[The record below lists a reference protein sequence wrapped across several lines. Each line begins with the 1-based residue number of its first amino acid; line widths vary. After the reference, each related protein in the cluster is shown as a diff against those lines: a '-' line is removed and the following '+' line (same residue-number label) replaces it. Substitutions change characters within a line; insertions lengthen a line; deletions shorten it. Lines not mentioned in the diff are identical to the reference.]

1 MKVICPGCGKLID
14 INRKT
19 EKVYCNEC
27 GNTFTQDQGL
37 EILNKKYKLFQDKAY
52 KACYHENDY
61 KIALELYNEALA
73 IKPNDFC
80 SIVEIILCNLYA
92 QKFDAPAFNKIIPI
106 LNSYD
111 VYLNNEN
118 TFVYLSFLRD
128 VIKQV
133 EVFNEEGLTRLRN
146 ENGEFLSETYLSY
159 YLNGMKDA
167 LEALKELQTYIPLCS
182 EDEKKE
188 YIENDFDVITKLD
201 TTIKFLEEHI
211 SKEYKVASENKE
223 IETLDVISFD
233 ENNQKRMKFIYV
245 AGGIVIGLLILC
257 IILSITLGA
266 LTNNLILLTFILPVG
281 VFIGAKLIYSKK
293 YEKREKLGK

>member
-14 INRKT
+14 INSKT

-61 KIALELYNEALA
+61 KTAREYYKESLA

-80 SIVEIILCNLYA
+80 SIVELILCDLYA
-92 QKFDAPAFNKIIPI
+92 QKFDAPAFNKIIPT
-106 LNSYD
+106 LDSYD
-111 VYLNNEN
+111 VYLNHEN

-146 ENGEFLSETYLSY
+146 ENGEFLNLNYLNY

-167 LEALKELQTYIPLCS
+167 LIALKELQTYIPLCS
-182 EDEKKE
+182 EEEKKE
-188 YIENDFDVITKLD
+188 FIENDFDVVSKLQ
-201 TTIKFLEEHI
+201 TTINFLEEHI
-211 SKEYKVASENKE
+211 NKEYKVSEMASE
-223 IETLDVISFD
+223 IESLDVVSFD
-233 ENNQKRMKFIYV
+233 ENNEKRMKFIYV
-245 AGGIVIGLLILC
+245 AGGIIIALLIIC
-257 IILSITLGA
+257 VILVATIGEMTNYLIA
-266 LTNNLILLTFILPVG
+266 LTFVLPLG
-281 VFIGAKLIYSKK
+281 LYAAAKYYYSKK
-293 YEKREKLGK
+293 FEKREK

>member
-14 INRKT
+14 INSKT

-61 KIALELYNEALA
+61 KTAREYYKESLA

-80 SIVEIILCNLYA
+80 SIVELILCDLYA
-92 QKFDAPAFNKIIPI
+92 QKFDAPAFNKIIPT
-106 LNSYD
+106 LDSYD
-111 VYLNNEN
+111 VYLNHEN

-146 ENGEFLSETYLSY
+146 ENGEFLNLNYLNY

-167 LEALKELQTYIPLCS
+167 LITLKELQTYIPLCS
-182 EDEKKE
+182 EEEKKE
-188 YIENDFDVITKLD
+188 FIENDFDVVSKLQ
-201 TTIKFLEEHI
+201 TTINFLEEHI
-211 SKEYKVASENKE
+211 NKEYKVSEMVSE
-223 IETLDVISFD
+223 IESLDVVSFD
-233 ENNQKRMKFIYV
+233 ENNEKRMKFIYV
-245 AGGIVIGLLILC
+245 AGGIIIALLIIC
-257 IILSITLGA
+257 VILVATIGEM
-266 LTNNLILLTFILPVG
+266 TNYLIALTFILPLG
-281 VFIGAKLIYSKK
+281 LYAAAKYYYSKNF
-293 YEKREKLGK
+293 EKREK

>member
-14 INRKT
+14 INSKT

-61 KIALELYNEALA
+61 KTAREYYKESLA

-80 SIVEIILCNLYA
+80 SIVELILCDLYA
-92 QKFDAPAFNKIIPI
+92 QKFDAPAFNKIIPT
-106 LNSYD
+106 LDSYD
-111 VYLNNEN
+111 VYLNHEN

-146 ENGEFLSETYLSY
+146 ENGEFLNLNYLNY

-167 LEALKELQTYIPLCS
+167 LIALKELQTYIPLCS
-182 EDEKKE
+182 EEEKKE
-188 YIENDFDVITKLD
+188 FIENDFDVVSKLQ
-201 TTIKFLEEHI
+201 TTINFLEEHI
-211 SKEYKVASENKE
+211 NKDYKVSEMASE
-223 IETLDVISFD
+223 IESLDVVSFD
-233 ENNQKRMKFIYV
+233 ENNEKRMKFIYV
-245 AGGIVIGLLILC
+245 AGGIIIALLIIC
-257 IILSITLGA
+257 VILVATIGEMTNYLIA
-266 LTNNLILLTFILPVG
+266 LTFVLPLG
-281 VFIGAKLIYSKK
+281 LYAAAKYYYSKK
-293 YEKREKLGK
+293 FEKREK

>member
-14 INRKT
+14 INSKT

-61 KIALELYNEALA
+61 KTAREYYKESLA

-80 SIVEIILCNLYA
+80 SIVELILCDLYA
-92 QKFDAPAFNKIIPI
+92 QKFDAPAFNKIIPT
-106 LNSYD
+106 LDSYD
-111 VYLNNEN
+111 VYLNHEN

-146 ENGEFLSETYLSY
+146 ENGEFLNLNYLNY

-167 LEALKELQTYIPLCS
+167 LIALKELQTYIPLCS
-182 EDEKKE
+182 EEEKKE
-188 YIENDFDVITKLD
+188 FIENDFDVVSKLQ
-201 TTIKFLEEHI
+201 TTINFLEEHI
-211 SKEYKVASENKE
+211 NKEYKVSEMVSE
-223 IETLDVISFD
+223 IESLDVVSFD
-233 ENNQKRMKFIYV
+233 ENNEKRMKFIYV
-245 AGGIVIGLLILC
+245 AGGIIIALLIIC
-257 IILSITLGA
+257 VILVATIGEM
-266 LTNNLILLTFILPVG
+266 TNYLIALTFILPLG
-281 VFIGAKLIYSKK
+281 LYAAAKYYYSKNF
-293 YEKREKLGK
+293 EKREK

>member
-14 INRKT
+14 INSKT

-61 KIALELYNEALA
+61 KTAREYYKESLA

-80 SIVEIILCNLYA
+80 SIVELILCDLYA
-92 QKFDAPAFNKIIPI
+92 QKFDAPAFNKIIPT
-106 LNSYD
+106 LDSYD
-111 VYLNNEN
+111 VYLNHEN

-146 ENGEFLSETYLSY
+146 ENGEFLNLNYLNY

-167 LEALKELQTYIPLCS
+167 LIALKELQTYIPLCS
-182 EDEKKE
+182 EEEKKE
-188 YIENDFDVITKLD
+188 FIENDFDVVSKLQ
-201 TTIKFLEEHI
+201 TTINFLEEHI
-211 SKEYKVASENKE
+211 NKEYKVSEMASE
-223 IETLDVISFD
+223 IESLDVVSFD
-233 ENNQKRMKFIYV
+233 ENNEKRMKFIYV
-245 AGGIVIGLLILC
+245 AGGIIIALLIIC
-257 IILSITLGA
+257 VILVATIGEMTNYLIA
-266 LTNNLILLTFILPVG
+266 LTFVLPLG
-281 VFIGAKLIYSKK
+281 LYAAAKYYYSKNF
-293 YEKREKLGK
+293 EKREK

>member
-14 INRKT
+14 INSKT

-61 KIALELYNEALA
+61 KTAREYYKESLA

-80 SIVEIILCNLYA
+80 SIVELILCDLYA
-92 QKFDAPAFNKIIPI
+92 QKFDAPAFNKIIPT
-106 LNSYD
+106 LDSYD
-111 VYLNNEN
+111 VYLNHEN

-146 ENGEFLSETYLSY
+146 ENGEFLNLNYLNY

-167 LEALKELQTYIPLCS
+167 LIALKELQTYIPLCS
-182 EDEKKE
+182 EEEKKE
-188 YIENDFDVITKLD
+188 FIENDFDVVSKLQ
-201 TTIKFLEEHI
+201 TTINFLEEHI
-211 SKEYKVASENKE
+211 NKDYKVSEMASE
-223 IETLDVISFD
+223 IESLDVVSFD
-233 ENNQKRMKFIYV
+233 ENNEKRMKFIYV
-245 AGGIVIGLLILC
+245 AGGIIIALLIIC
-257 IILSITLGA
+257 VILVATIGEMTNYLIA
-266 LTNNLILLTFILPVG
+266 LTFVLPLG
-281 VFIGAKLIYSKK
+281 LYAAAKYYYSKNF
-293 YEKREKLGK
+293 EKREK

>member
-14 INRKT
+14 INSKT

-61 KIALELYNEALA
+61 KTAREYYKESLA

-80 SIVEIILCNLYA
+80 SIVELILCDLYA
-92 QKFDAPAFNKIIPI
+92 QKFDAPAFNKIIPT
-106 LNSYD
+106 LDSYD
-111 VYLNNEN
+111 VYLNHEN

-146 ENGEFLSETYLSY
+146 ENGEFLNLNYLNY

-167 LEALKELQTYIPLCS
+167 LITLKELQTYIPLCS
-182 EDEKKE
+182 EEEKKE
-188 YIENDFDVITKLD
+188 FIENYFDVVSKLQ
-201 TTIKFLEEHI
+201 TTINFLEEHI
-211 SKEYKVASENKE
+211 NKEYKVSEMVSE
-223 IETLDVISFD
+223 IESLDVVSFD
-233 ENNQKRMKFIYV
+233 ENNEKRMKFIYV
-245 AGGIVIGLLILC
+245 AGGIIIALLIIC
-257 IILSITLGA
+257 VILVATIGEMTNYLIA
-266 LTNNLILLTFILPVG
+266 LTFVLPLG
-281 VFIGAKLIYSKK
+281 LYAAAKYYYSKNF
-293 YEKREKLGK
+293 EKREK

>member
-14 INRKT
+14 INSKT

-27 GNTFTQDQGL
+27 GNAFTQDQGL

-61 KIALELYNEALA
+61 KTAREYYKESLA

-80 SIVEIILCNLYA
+80 SIVELILCDLYA
-92 QKFDAPAFNKIIPI
+92 QKFDAPAFNKIIPT
-106 LNSYD
+106 LDSYD
-111 VYLNNEN
+111 VYLNHEN

-146 ENGEFLSETYLSY
+146 ENGEFLNLNYLNY

-167 LEALKELQTYIPLCS
+167 LITLKELQTYIPLCS
-182 EDEKKE
+182 EEEKKE
-188 YIENDFDVITKLD
+188 FIENDFDVVSKLQ
-201 TTIKFLEEHI
+201 TTINFLEEHI
-211 SKEYKVASENKE
+211 NKEYKVSEMVSE
-223 IETLDVISFD
+223 IESLDVVSFD
-233 ENNQKRMKFIYV
+233 ENNEKRMKFIYV
-245 AGGIVIGLLILC
+245 AGGIIIALLIIC
-257 IILSITLGA
+257 VILVATIGEM
-266 LTNNLILLTFILPVG
+266 TNYLIALTFILPLG
-281 VFIGAKLIYSKK
+281 LYAAAKYYYSKNF
-293 YEKREKLGK
+293 EKREK

>member
-14 INRKT
+14 INSKT

-61 KIALELYNEALA
+61 KTAREYYKESLA

-80 SIVEIILCNLYA
+80 SIVELILCDLYA
-92 QKFDAPAFNKIIPI
+92 QKFDAPAFNKIIPT
-106 LNSYD
+106 LDSYD
-111 VYLNNEN
+111 VYLNHEN

-146 ENGEFLSETYLSY
+146 ENGEFLNLNYLNY

-167 LEALKELQTYIPLCS
+167 LITLKELQTYIPLCS
-182 EDEKKE
+182 EEEKKE
-188 YIENDFDVITKLD
+188 FIENDFDVVSKLQ
-201 TTIKFLEEHI
+201 TTINFLEEHI
-211 SKEYKVASENKE
+211 NKEYKVSEMVSE
-223 IETLDVISFD
+223 IESLDVVSFD
-233 ENNQKRMKFIYV
+233 ENNEKRMKFIYV
-245 AGGIVIGLLILC
+245 AGGIIIALLIIC
-257 IILSITLGA
+257 VILVATIGEMTNYLIA
-266 LTNNLILLTFILPVG
+266 LTFVLPLG
-281 VFIGAKLIYSKK
+281 LYAAAKYYYSKNF
-293 YEKREKLGK
+293 EKREK

>member
-14 INRKT
+14 INSKT

-61 KIALELYNEALA
+61 KTAREYYKESLA

-80 SIVEIILCNLYA
+80 SIVELILCDLYD
-92 QKFDAPAFNKIIPI
+92 QKFDAPAFNKIIPT
-106 LNSYD
+106 LDSYD
-111 VYLNNEN
+111 VYLNHEN

-128 VIKQV
+128 VIKQI

-146 ENGEFLSETYLSY
+146 ENGEFLNLNYLNY

-167 LEALKELQTYIPLCS
+167 LIALKELQTYIPLCS
-182 EDEKKE
+182 EEEKKE
-188 YIENDFDVITKLD
+188 FIENDFDVVSKLQ
-201 TTIKFLEEHI
+201 TTINFLEEHI
-211 SKEYKVASENKE
+211 NKEYKVSKMASE
-223 IETLDVISFD
+223 IESLDVVSFD
-233 ENNQKRMKFIYV
+233 ENNEKRMKFIYV
-245 AGGIVIGLLILC
+245 AGGIIIALLIIC
-257 IILSITLGA
+257 VILVATIGEMTNYLIA
-266 LTNNLILLTFILPVG
+266 LTFVLPLG
-281 VFIGAKLIYSKK
+281 LYAAAKYYYSKNF
-293 YEKREKLGK
+293 EKREK

>member
-14 INRKT
+14 INSKT

-61 KIALELYNEALA
+61 KTAREYYKESLA

-80 SIVEIILCNLYA
+80 SIVELILCDLYA
-92 QKFDAPAFNKIIPI
+92 QKFDAPAFNKIIPT
-106 LNSYD
+106 LDSYD
-111 VYLNNEN
+111 VYLNHEN

-146 ENGEFLSETYLSY
+146 ENGEFLNENYLNYYLS
-159 YLNGMKDA
+159 GMKDA
-167 LEALKELQTYIPLCS
+167 LIALKELQTYIPLCS
-182 EDEKKE
+182 EEEKKE
-188 YIENDFDVITKLD
+188 FIENDFDVVSKLQ
-201 TTIKFLEEHI
+201 TTINFLEEHI
-211 SKEYKVASENKE
+211 NKEYKVSEMASE
-223 IETLDVISFD
+223 IESLDVVSFD
-233 ENNQKRMKFIYV
+233 ENNEKRMKFIYV
-245 AGGIVIGLLILC
+245 AGGIIIALLIIC
-257 IILSITLGA
+257 VILVATIGEMTNYLIA
-266 LTNNLILLTFILPVG
+266 LTFVLPLG
-281 VFIGAKLIYSKK
+281 LYAAAKYYYSKNF
-293 YEKREKLGK
+293 EKREK

>member
-14 INRKT
+14 INSKT

-61 KIALELYNEALA
+61 KTAREYYKESLA

-80 SIVEIILCNLYA
+80 SIVELILCDLYA
-92 QKFDAPAFNKIIPI
+92 QKFDAPAFNKIIPT
-106 LNSYD
+106 LDSYD
-111 VYLNNEN
+111 VYLNHEN

-146 ENGEFLSETYLSY
+146 ENGEFLNLNYLNY

-167 LEALKELQTYIPLCS
+167 LIASKELQTYIPLCS
-182 EDEKKE
+182 EEEKKE
-188 YIENDFDVITKLD
+188 FIENDFDVVSKLQ
-201 TTIKFLEEHI
+201 TTINFLEEHI
-211 SKEYKVASENKE
+211 NKEYKVSEMASE
-223 IETLDVISFD
+223 IESLDVVSFD
-233 ENNQKRMKFIYV
+233 ENNEKRMKFIYV
-245 AGGIVIGLLILC
+245 TGGIIIALLIIC
-257 IILSITLGA
+257 VILVATIGEMTNYLIA
-266 LTNNLILLTFILPVG
+266 LTFVLPLG
-281 VFIGAKLIYSKK
+281 LYAAAKYYYSKNF
-293 YEKREKLGK
+293 EKREK

>member
-14 INRKT
+14 INSKT

-61 KIALELYNEALA
+61 KTAREYYKESLA

-80 SIVEIILCNLYA
+80 SIVELILCDLYA
-92 QKFDAPAFNKIIPI
+92 QKFDAPAFNKIIPT
-106 LNSYD
+106 LDSYD
-111 VYLNNEN
+111 VYLNHEN

-146 ENGEFLSETYLSY
+146 ENGEFLNLNYLNY

-167 LEALKELQTYIPLCS
+167 LITLKELQTYIPLCS
-182 EDEKKE
+182 EEEKKE
-188 YIENDFDVITKLD
+188 FIENDFDVVSKLQ
-201 TTIKFLEEHI
+201 TTINFLEEHI
-211 SKEYKVASENKE
+211 NKEYKVSEMVSE
-223 IETLDVISFD
+223 IESLDVVSFD
-233 ENNQKRMKFIYV
+233 ENNEKRMKFIYV
-245 AGGIVIGLLILC
+245 AGGIIIALLIIC
-257 IILSITLGA
+257 VILVATIGEM
-266 LTNNLILLTFILPVG
+266 TNYLIALTFILPFG
-281 VFIGAKLIYSKK
+281 LYAAAKYYYSKNF
-293 YEKREKLGK
+293 EKREK

>member
-14 INRKT
+14 INSKT

-61 KIALELYNEALA
+61 KTAREYYKESLT

-80 SIVEIILCNLYA
+80 SIVELILCDLYA
-92 QKFDAPAFNKIIPI
+92 QKFDAPAFNKIIPT
-106 LNSYD
+106 LDSYD
-111 VYLNNEN
+111 VYLNHEN

-146 ENGEFLSETYLSY
+146 ENGEFLNLNYLNY

-167 LEALKELQTYIPLCS
+167 LIALKELQTYIPLCS
-182 EDEKKE
+182 EEEKKE
-188 YIENDFDVITKLD
+188 FIENDFDVVSKLQ
-201 TTIKFLEEHI
+201 TTINFLEEHI
-211 SKEYKVASENKE
+211 NKEYKVSEMASE
-223 IETLDVISFD
+223 IESLDVVSFD
-233 ENNQKRMKFIYV
+233 ENNEKRMKFIYV
-245 AGGIVIGLLILC
+245 AGGIIIALLIIC
-257 IILSITLGA
+257 VILVATIGEMTNYLIA
-266 LTNNLILLTFILPVG
+266 LTFVLPLG
-281 VFIGAKLIYSKK
+281 LYAAAKYYYSKNF
-293 YEKREKLGK
+293 EKREK

>member
-14 INRKT
+14 INSKT

-61 KIALELYNEALA
+61 KTAKEYYKESLA

-80 SIVEIILCNLYA
+80 SIVELILCDLYA
-92 QKFDAPAFNKIIPI
+92 QKFDAPAFNKIIPT
-106 LNSYD
+106 LDSYD
-111 VYLNNEN
+111 VYLNHEN

-146 ENGEFLSETYLSY
+146 ENGEFLNLNYLNY

-167 LEALKELQTYIPLCS
+167 LIALKELQTYIPLCS
-182 EDEKKE
+182 EEEKKE
-188 YIENDFDVITKLD
+188 FIENDFDVVSKLQ
-201 TTIKFLEEHI
+201 TTINFLEEHI
-211 SKEYKVASENKE
+211 NKDYKVSEMASE
-223 IETLDVISFD
+223 IESLDVVSFD
-233 ENNQKRMKFIYV
+233 ENNEKRMKFIYV
-245 AGGIVIGLLILC
+245 AGGIIIALLIIC
-257 IILSITLGA
+257 VILVATIGEMTNYLIA
-266 LTNNLILLTFILPVG
+266 LTFVLPLG
-281 VFIGAKLIYSKK
+281 LYAAAKYYYSKK
-293 YEKREKLGK
+293 FEKREK

>member
-14 INRKT
+14 INSKT

-61 KIALELYNEALA
+61 KTAKEYYKESLA

-80 SIVEIILCNLYA
+80 SIVELILCDLYA
-92 QKFDAPAFNKIIPI
+92 QKFDAPAFNKIIPT
-106 LNSYD
+106 LDSYD
-111 VYLNNEN
+111 VYLNHEN

-146 ENGEFLSETYLSY
+146 ENGEFLNLNYLNY

-167 LEALKELQTYIPLCS
+167 LIALKELQTYIPLCS
-182 EDEKKE
+182 EEEKKE
-188 YIENDFDVITKLD
+188 FIENDFDVVSKLQ
-201 TTIKFLEEHI
+201 TTINFLEEHI
-211 SKEYKVASENKE
+211 NKEYKVSEMASE
-223 IETLDVISFD
+223 IESLDVASFD
-233 ENNQKRMKFIYV
+233 ENSEKRMKFIYA
-245 AGGIVIGLLILC
+245 AGGIIIALLIIC
-257 IILSITLGA
+257 VILVATIGEM
-266 LTNNLILLTFILPVG
+266 TNYLIALTFILPLG
-281 VFIGAKLIYSKK
+281 LYAAAKYYYSKNF
-293 YEKREKLGK
+293 EKREK

>member
-14 INRKT
+14 INSKT

-61 KIALELYNEALA
+61 KTAREYYKESLA

-80 SIVEIILCNLYA
+80 SIVELILCDLYA
-92 QKFDAPAFNKIIPI
+92 QKFDAPAFNKIIPT
-106 LNSYD
+106 LDSYD
-111 VYLNNEN
+111 VYLNHEN

-146 ENGEFLSETYLSY
+146 ENGEFLNLNYLNY

-167 LEALKELQTYIPLCS
+167 LIALKELQTYIPLCS
-182 EDEKKE
+182 EEEKKE
-188 YIENDFDVITKLD
+188 FIENDFDVVSKLQA
-201 TTIKFLEEHI
+201 TINFLEEHI
-211 SKEYKVASENKE
+211 NKEYKVSEMASE
-223 IETLDVISFD
+223 IESLDVVSFD
-233 ENNQKRMKFIYV
+233 ENNEKRMKFIYV
-245 AGGIVIGLLILC
+245 AGGIIIALLIIC
-257 IILSITLGA
+257 VILVATIGEMTNYLIA
-266 LTNNLILLTFILPVG
+266 LTFVLPLG
-281 VFIGAKLIYSKK
+281 LYAAAKYYYSKNF
-293 YEKREKLGK
+293 EKREK

>member
-14 INRKT
+14 INSKT

-61 KIALELYNEALA
+61 KTAREYYKESLA

-80 SIVEIILCNLYA
+80 SIVELILCDLYA
-92 QKFDAPAFNKIIPI
+92 QKFDAPAFNKIIPT
-106 LNSYD
+106 LDSYD
-111 VYLNNEN
+111 VYLNHEN

-146 ENGEFLSETYLSY
+146 ENGEFLNLNYLNY

-167 LEALKELQTYIPLCS
+167 LITLKELQTYIPLCS
-182 EDEKKE
+182 EEEKKE
-188 YIENDFDVITKLD
+188 FIENDFDVVSKLQ
-201 TTIKFLEEHI
+201 TTINFLEEHI
-211 SKEYKVASENKE
+211 NKEYKVSEMVSE
-223 IETLDVISFD
+223 IESLDVVSFD
-233 ENNQKRMKFIYV
+233 ENNEKRMKFIYV
-245 AGGIVIGLLILC
+245 AGGIIIALLIIC
-257 IILSITLGA
+257 VILVATIGEM
-266 LTNNLILLTFILPVG
+266 TNYLIALTFILPLG
-281 VFIGAKLIYSKK
+281 LYAAAKYYYSKK
-293 YEKREKLGK
+293 FEKREK

>member
-14 INRKT
+14 INSKT

-61 KIALELYNEALA
+61 KTAREYYKESLA

-80 SIVEIILCNLYA
+80 SIVELILCDLYA
-92 QKFDAPAFNKIIPI
+92 QKFDAPAFNKIIPT
-106 LNSYD
+106 LDSYD
-111 VYLNNEN
+111 VYLNHEN

-146 ENGEFLSETYLSY
+146 ENGEFLNLNYLNY

-167 LEALKELQTYIPLCS
+167 LITLKELQTYIPLCS
-182 EDEKKE
+182 EEEKKE
-188 YIENDFDVITKLD
+188 FIENDFDVVSKLQ
-201 TTIKFLEEHI
+201 TTINFLEEHI
-211 SKEYKVASENKE
+211 NKEYKVSEMVSE
-223 IETLDVISFD
+223 IESLDVVSFD
-233 ENNQKRMKFIYV
+233 ENNEKRMKFIYV
-245 AGGIVIGLLILC
+245 AGGIIIALLIIC
-257 IILSITLGA
+257 VILVATIGEMTNYLIA
-266 LTNNLILLTFILPVG
+266 LTFVLPLG
-281 VFIGAKLIYSKK
+281 LYAAAKYYYSKK
-293 YEKREKLGK
+293 FEKREK

>member
-14 INRKT
+14 INSKT

-61 KIALELYNEALA
+61 KTAREYYKESLA

-80 SIVEIILCNLYA
+80 SIVELILCDLYA
-92 QKFDAPAFNKIIPI
+92 QKFDAPAFNKIIPT
-106 LNSYD
+106 LDSYD
-111 VYLNNEN
+111 VYLNHEN

-146 ENGEFLSETYLSY
+146 ENGEFLNLNYLNY

-167 LEALKELQTYIPLCS
+167 LIALKELQTYIPLCS
-182 EDEKKE
+182 EEEKKE
-188 YIENDFDVITKLD
+188 FIENDFDVVSKLQ
-201 TTIKFLEEHI
+201 TTINFLEEHI
-211 SKEYKVASENKE
+211 NKEYKVSEMASE
-223 IETLDVISFD
+223 IESLDVVSFD
-233 ENNQKRMKFIYV
+233 ENNEKRMKFIYV
-245 AGGIVIGLLILC
+245 TGGIIIALLIIC
-257 IILSITLGA
+257 VILVATIGEMTNYLIA
-266 LTNNLILLTFILPVG
+266 LTFVLPLG
-281 VFIGAKLIYSKK
+281 LYAAAKYYYSKNF
-293 YEKREKLGK
+293 EKREK